1 LAKERSTLNQR
12 PIHTSEYAFQYRVVD
27 SPVHR
32 MGAGWKMLIGAAL
45 CAAALGAQQPWFLVA
60 MLAINAAYYFLARLS
75 VYDLVKDLWFFLIQ
89 MAVVIVLYGLRYGF
103 PEGIWPGLRT
113 SLKILL
119 FFIPGIILL
128 RTTRISQMMY
138 GLRRVMPYRLSFLV
152 FVSLR
157 FIPFFARE
165 VREIAIAQ
173 RLRGARLSPRELINP
188 RNWQDL
194 MHCLLLPL
202 IIRALK
208 TADEA
213 ALSAEARGFGSLPKR
228 SYWDSCRQQHAA
240 GHVATTNIK
249 ENEAV
254 L

>member
-1 LAKERSTLNQR
+1 LVKAKSSAIER

-45 CAAALGAQQPWFLVA
+45 CAAALGAQQPWFLAA

-103 PEGIWPGLRT
+103 PEGIWPGVRT
-113 SLKILL
+113 SVKILL

-165 VREIAIAQ
+165 IREIAIAQ
-173 RLRGARLSPRELINP
+173 RLRGACLSPRDLINP
-188 RNWQDL
+188 RNWNDL
-194 MHCLLLPL
+194 LHCLLVPL

-213 ALSAEARGFGSLPKR
+213 ALSAEARGFGTLPKR
-228 SYWDSCRQQHAA
+228 TYWDSLGQQKDAA
-240 GHVATTNIK
+240 NVSKTTIK

-254 L
+254 V